1 MKGVTDFGALL
12 KPLVACLGMFAT
24 VTLLTL
30 VNSVSGTPYISG
42 GDSPR
47 GTDCSGL
54 VSWVANAATSRPTSG
69 DRINTGSTERALLA
83 RGFQY
88 GTQPGALNVGW
99 NGGHTA
105 ATLPDGTPV
114 SSGEGGGVRI
124 GGGGAFQ
131 GQFSHHM
138 YLPLAPE
145 EVPPAPDAMPAAGD
159 PFLPPPPEMVPPPQ
173 ARDAPIVLM
182 AQEAPMAPPP
192 PADPF
197 APPAPADIAP
207 PA

>member
-1 MKGVTDFGALL
+1 
-12 KPLVACLGMFAT
+12 MFAT

-30 VNSVSGTPYISG
+30 VNSVSGTPYVSG

-54 VSWVANAATSRPTSG
+54 VSWVANAATGRPIYG
-69 DRINTGSTERALLA
+69 DRFNTGNIERALLA

-88 GTQPGALNVGW
+88 GSQPGALNVGW

-114 SSGEGGGVRI
+114 SSGEGGGVRV

-131 GQFSHHM
+131 RQFSHHM
-138 YLPLAPE
+138 FLPVAVE
-145 EVPPAPDAMPAAGD
+145 EAPAPDAMPAPD
-159 PFLPPPPEMVPPPQ
+159 PMMPFAPPPPEMVPPP
-173 ARDAPIVLM
+173 APEAPIVMM
-182 AQEAPMAPPP
+182 AGEAPAPEMAPPPPADPFAPPPP

-197 APPAPADIAP
+197 APPAPADIPP